1 MVINPPRLFRLG
13 FRPNLVCEVAVKCR
27 KTLLLIALALLWV
40 PGRVDYARGDEGQK
54 TPATL
59 APLRDR
65 FAHPS
70 SETLETPPPNFQR
83 HIVPLLGRL
92 GCNGRSCHGSF
103 QGQGGFRLSM
113 FGYDFKFDH
122 EALLG
127 GDPAR
132 VDRRKVDES
141 LVLKKPS
148 NEDDHDGGK
157 RFALGSWE
165 HRVLRSWIEN
175 GAPNDAH
182 PLVKMQRLEVTPA
195 EILFADVERKPVTLR
210 VIAQWSDGSREDVTC
225 LTRYSTNDDGV
236 AQVDSDGVVRS
247 LGKGSTHIIAC
258 YDSGV
263 VAVPVLR
270 PVSDRVGSSYP
281 PVPTP
286 TKIDE
291 LVVGK
296 LRKLGIVQSETC
308 TDAEFLRRA
317 SLDICGTLPTPDEVT
332 AFLADPT
339 EDKRTRKIEEFLAR
353 PEYALWWAT
362 KLCDFTGLNAPA
374 QLGNTDFASL
384 VGPQWYDWIERR
396 VSENVGYNDLVRGI
410 VMAVSV
416 LPGET
421 YEEYISRQTSYVR
434 KQEPVDFAAQPWMPY
449 FWFRANLSTADDRA
463 LGFAY
468 TFLGV
473 RLDCAQCHKH
483 PFDQWSQQDFK
494 DFTQFFDRVSRGIH
508 PDRAADKKA
517 VEERLETAKL
527 DTAAKRRQT
536 FLKWVAEG
544 KPAVWSEIYIADMP
558 AVSPKEDAKKASDFN
573 RPLRLLGGREVVLK
587 EGQDPREPVLEWM
600 FEKDNPYFAK
610 AFVNRVWAHYFGVG
624 IVNPPDD
631 ANLGNPPSNRELLD
645 YLASEFVA
653 HGYDMRW
660 LHREIT
666 TSRTYQLSWK
676 ANETNRD
683 DERLFSRAIVRRLPA
698 EVIGDALKQATAGT
712 AIRRAATPKELR
724 TRYIAQQAPAYERA
738 LEYSM
743 LVFGKPI
750 RKTNCD
756 CERDP
761 QPSLLQAVYLRND
774 ADLRTIMHRKDS
786 WLAQLSVA
794 VGQKKESQSP
804 GELIQEAYLRCV
816 SRIPT
821 AAEMRRCETYF
832 ADTTDHNEALDD
844 LIWALLNT
852 QEFLTNH

>member
-1 MVINPPRLFRLG
+1 
-13 FRPNLVCEVAVKCR
+13 
-27 KTLLLIALALLWV
+27 
-40 PGRVDYARGDEGQK
+40 
-54 TPATL
+54 
-59 APLRDR
+59 
-65 FAHPS
+65 
-70 SETLETPPPNFQR
+70 
-83 HIVPLLGRL
+83 
-92 GCNGRSCHGSF
+92 
-103 QGQGGFRLSM
+103 
-113 FGYDFKFDH
+113 
-122 EALLG
+122 
-127 GDPAR
+127 
-132 VDRRKVDES
+132 
-141 LVLKKPS
+141 
-148 NEDDHDGGK
+148 
-157 RFALGSWE
+157 
-165 HRVLRSWIEN
+165 
-175 GAPNDAH
+175 
-182 PLVKMQRLEVTPA
+182 
-195 EILFADVERKPVTLR
+195 
-210 VIAQWSDGSREDVTC
+210 
-225 LTRYSTNDDGV
+225 
-236 AQVDSDGVVRS
+236 
-247 LGKGSTHIIAC
+247 
-258 YDSGV
+258 
-263 VAVPVLR
+263 
-270 PVSDRVGSSYP
+270 
-281 PVPTP
+281 
-286 TKIDE
+286 
-291 LVVGK
+291 
-296 LRKLGIVQSETC
+296 
-308 TDAEFLRRA
+308 
-317 SLDICGTLPTPDEVT
+317 
-332 AFLADPT
+332 
-339 EDKRTRKIEEFLAR
+339 
-353 PEYALWWAT
+353 
-362 KLCDFTGLNAPA
+362 
-374 QLGNTDFASL
+374 

-396 VSENVGYNDLVRGI
+396 VSENVGYDELVRGI

-421 YEEYISRQTSYVR
+421 YEDYISRQTSYVR

-449 FWFRANLSTADDRA
+449 FWFRGNLSTADDKA

-494 DFTQFFDRVSRGIH
+494 DFTQFFDRVSKGIH

-544 KPAVWSEIYIADMP
+544 KPAVWSEIYIADIP
-558 AVSPKEDAKKASDFN
+558 ATSPKDGAKKATDPN

-587 EGQDPREPVLEWM
+587 PGQDPREPVLEWM
-600 FEKDNPYFAK
+600 LEKDNPYFAK

-653 HGYDMRW
+653 HDYDMRW

-774 ADLRTIMHRKDS
+774 ADLRTIMHRKDG
-786 WLAQLSVA
+786 WLSQLSGIG
-794 VGQKKESQSP
+794 GQKKESQSP
-804 GELIQEAYLRCV
+804 EELIQQAYLRCV
-816 SRIPT
+816 SRPPT
-821 AAEMRRCETYF
+821 AAELRRCETYLTR
-832 ADTTDHNEALDD
+832 TTDPHEALDD
-844 LIWALLNT
+844 VLWALLNT

>member
-1 MVINPPRLFRLG
+1 M
-13 FRPNLVCEVAVKCR
+13 KCR
-27 KTLLLIALALLWV
+27 ETIMLIALALLWA
-40 PGRVDYARGDEGQK
+40 PGSLASAQEGEGPK
-54 TPATL
+54 PPATL

-65 FAHPS
+65 F
-70 SETLETPPPNFQR
+70 TPATSAATEPAAPNFQR
-83 HIVPLLGRL
+83 HVVPLLGRL

-122 EALLG
+122 DALLG
-127 GDPAR
+127 GKPAR
-132 VDRRKVDES
+132 VARGKVDES
-141 LVLKKPS
+141 LILKKPAS
-148 NEDDHDGGK
+148 EDEHGGGQ
-157 RFALGSWE
+157 RFAVGGWE
-165 HRVLRSWIEN
+165 HRVLRGWIAS
-175 GAPNDAH
+175 GARNDAH
-182 PLVKMQRLEVTPA
+182 PLVKLERLEVTPA
-195 EILFADVERKPVTLR
+195 EIVFGDSDRQPVTLR
-210 VIAQWSDGSREDVTC
+210 LIARWSDGSSEDVTC
-225 LTRYSTNDDGV
+225 IARYSTNDDGV
-236 AQVDSDGVVRS
+236 AQVDADGVVRS

-263 VAVPVLR
+263 IAVPVLR
-270 PVSDRVGSSYP
+270 PVSDRVGADYP
-281 PVPTP
+281 AVPTP
-286 TKIDE
+286 TKVDE

-317 SLDICGTLPTPDEVT
+317 SLDICGTLPSPDEVT
-332 AFLADPT
+332 AFLTDEAS
-339 EDKRTRKIEEFLAR
+339 DKRTRKIEELLAR
-353 PEYALWWAT
+353 PEYAIWWAT

-396 VSENVGYNDLVRGI
+396 VSENAGYDELVRGI

-421 YEEYISRQTSYVR
+421 YEEYIARQTSYVR
-434 KQEPVDFAAQPWMPY
+434 KQDPVDFAAQPWMPY
-449 FWFRANLSTADDRA
+449 YWFRANLSTADDKA

-494 DFTQFFDRVSRGIH
+494 DFTQFFDRVSKGIH

-544 KPAVWSEIYIADMP
+544 KPAVWSEIYIADMQ
-558 AVSPKEDAKKASDFN
+558 AASTKEGAKQGADPQ

-587 EGQDPREPVLEWM
+587 RGQDPREPVLEWM
-600 FEKDNPYFAK
+600 LEKDNPYFAR

-653 HGYDMRW
+653 QGYDMRW
-660 LHREIT
+660 LHREIA
-666 TSRTYQLSWK
+666 TSRTYQLSWR
-676 ANETNRD
+676 ANATNRD

-698 EVIGDALKQATAGT
+698 EVTGDALKQATAAST
-712 AIRRAATPKELR
+712 ARRAATPKELR

-774 ADLRTIMHRKDS
+774 ADLRTILTRKDG
-786 WLAQLSVA
+786 WLAQLAAFQV
-794 VGQKKESQSP
+794 QKKEVP
-804 GELIQEAYLRCV
+804 AAAELIHDAYLRCL
-816 SRIPT
+816 SRPPT
-821 AAEMRRCETYF
+821 AVELRRCETYF
-832 ADTTDHNEALDD
+832 TETTDPQEALHD
-844 LIWALLNT
+844 LVWALLNT